1 MSDADL
7 KLELFRLIDH
17 QEGTELRKI
26 YNSFISLIAGLR
38 SKKQSIEADL
48 EKQYKLMSEDA
59 SRENE
64 AMEWIE
70 GTLNHESL

>member
-17 QEGTELRKI
+17 QEGRELRKK
-26 YNSFISLIAGLR
+26 YHSLISLIGSLK
-38 SKKQSIEADL
+38 SKKQDKGIDL
-48 EKQYKLMSEDA
+48 EEQYKLLSEDTN
-59 SRENE
+59 REKE